1 MKKNVYDSTVLI
13 NAALDDS
20 QIEAILTR
28 IKEFIA
34 LNNGEI
40 REFENWGRKRLA
52 YMVNKSKIGYYAVF
66 RFDAPPEIVSKLD
79 RLYSLDEQILRFL
92 TLKLDKD
99 ALEQIEKNK
108 VHAAPVEEEVATET
122 KVDEIEKDP
131 EPEIA
136 NSNIEDNDNK

>member
-20 QIEAILTR
+20 QIESIITR
-28 IKEFIA
+28 IKDFIA
-34 LNNGEI
+34 SNTCEL

-66 RFDAPPEIVSKLD
+66 RFDAPSNLISKLD
-79 RLYSLDEQILRFL
+79 RLYTLDENIYRFL
-92 TLKLDKD
+92 TIKLSKE

-108 VHAAPVEEEVATET
+108 IQSIATVEEIKPNLIEVITE
-122 KVDEIEKDP
+122 
-131 EPEIA
+131 
-136 NSNIEDNDNK
+136 EDINLKTEANDNK

>member
-28 IKEFIA
+28 IREFIA
-34 LNNGEI
+34 LNDGEI

-66 RFDAPPEIVSKLD
+66 RFDAPPEIISKLD
-79 RLYSLDEQILRFL
+79 RIYSLDEQILRFL

-108 VHAAPVEEEVATET
+108 VQAAPVEAEVAPEA
-122 KVDEIEKDP
+122 KVDEIETESK
-131 EPEIA
+131 PEIE
-136 NSNIEDNDNK
+136 NSTIEDNDNK